1 MNAARAKEWAE
12 AQRRCRL
19 SDVALAMAKEL
30 GLAPKSLVKNIPNR
44 SEPWKAPVEDWVVRL
59 HQKKFGNRRASL
71 PPATTTPSPFPTPP
85 PPASPAPAPWSQ
97 IATPPPDPPPHI
109 VNEIDAARD
118 ALFARLADGE
128 LDEDSLLDEV
138 DRVERETPVSRGE
151 IDEDNTRNLR
161 RRDNFRRFADLFAA
175 AAAKLDFVQRI
186 VLFGSVAAPLKK
198 EISRHGRLRRAR
210 VEIWHE
216 CKDVDLA
223 IWVSDLTRLKE
234 LKRVVSDTTNAW
246 QVIAAQE
253 NLPGIPHH
261 QVDVF
266 IMEPGTDRYRGNL
279 CHFGQCPKGK
289 PECLVAGCGAQPF
302 LRLYA
307 DFDFDP
313 RAPFGPHA
321 VVLYAREAGFDA
333 VPF

>member
-1 MNAARAKEWAE
+1 MKATRAQEWSE

-19 SDVALAMAKEL
+19 SAALTMAKEL
-30 GLAPKSLVKNIPNR
+30 GLAPHSLVKNIPNR
-44 SEPWKAPVEDWVVRL
+44 SQPWKAPVEAWVRDL
-59 HQKKFGNRRASL
+59 HEEKFGRRRAAAPAPSL
-71 PPATTTPSPFPTPP
+71 P
-85 PPASPAPAPWSQ
+85 PPASPAA
-97 IATPPPDPPPHI
+97 AFTPLPPEPPPHV
-109 VNEIDAARD
+109 VNEIEAARE

-128 LDEDSLLDEV
+128 LNKEALTAAM
-138 DRVERETPVSRGE
+138 DRLEHDTPVSPGE
-151 IDEDNTRNLR
+151 IANDDTRMLR
-161 RRDNFRRFADLFAA
+161 RRDGFLRFADLFAA
-175 AAAKLDFVQRI
+175 TASQLDFVQRI

-198 EISRHGRLRRAR
+198 EISRHSRLRRAR

-223 IWVSDLTRLKE
+223 LWVTDLTRLRE
-234 LKRVVSDTTNAW
+234 LKRAVSDTTNAW
-246 QVIAAQE
+246 QAIAHAE
-253 NLPGIPHH
+253 KLSGIPHH

-289 PECLVAGCGAQPF
+289 PECDVAGCGAQPF

-307 DFDFDP
+307 DFDFNP

-321 VVLYAREAGFDA
+321 VVLFTRDSSPASTF
-333 VPF
+333 